1 MRSENDWS
9 KLVRDFQFFIGPGP
23 VQEFQNFL
31 DSGPEFS
38 RFPDSGPVLF
48 EIFKLFWFWS
58 GPGLLNILDL
68 SRFPGSVRSSTRY
81 PISRPWTGQF
91 RSVVPCSKVYYW
103 LKVSDGQSDW
113 LKTYLLVCMVI
124 INSISSRNGKIAKK
138 SRKFGIEQK

>member
-58 GPGLLNILDL
+58 GPGFLKIFWPGPKFLKFFSPRTGPKRLVLEL
-68 SRFPGSVRSSTRY
+68 SIFVRGSL
-81 PISRPWTGQF
+81 I
-91 RSVVPCSKVYYW
+91 
-103 LKVSDGQSDW
+103 
-113 LKTYLLVCMVI
+113 
-124 INSISSRNGKIAKK
+124 KIELWH
-138 SRKFGIEQK
+138 I